1 MWVQVPPPAPVVIKL
16 MVGKA
21 KGMAEKKLL
30 SWVGFKSEEEG
41 KSAPAQNA
49 LERIRELESQ
59 LNDLRSRRDI
69 TGLSREEF
77 EILATETAMAM
88 VKSAQQREARAN
100 AAAQKIVSETN
111 RSTKEKLE
119 AADSKAKSI
128 LSSAESR
135 GRRYI
140 AAAEGDAA
148 DLVIAAEG
156 EADQIL
162 NKSTREANALTA
174 AGKRDAQKLI
184 SDAGKSIID
193 FRSWLSSAISEA
205 ERLHRTQNASL
216 NAAENAIQ
224 ESRQKLKHA
233 FDRLSQLQDDIYAN
247 LDSENRPTNKTFVA
261 GAGKKAAAAAAK
273 KQKAIN
279 TKNRAGKKK
288 KK

>member
-1 MWVQVPPPAPVVIKL
+1 
-16 MVGKA
+16 
-21 KGMAEKKLL
+21 MAEKKLL
-30 SWVGFKSEEEG
+30 SWVGFKGEEEG

-49 LERIRELESQ
+49 LERIRELENQ

-77 EILATETAMAM
+77 EILATETAMTM
-88 VKSAQQREARAN
+88 IKSAQQREARAN
-100 AAAQKIVSETN
+100 AAAQKIINETSRN
-111 RSTKEKLE
+111 TKEKLE
-119 AADSKAKSI
+119 AAEAKAKSI
-128 LSSAESR
+128 LSSAEST

-140 AAAEGDAA
+140 SAAEDDAA
-148 DLVIAAEG
+148 DLVITAEAK
-156 EADQIL
+156 ADEIL
-162 NKSTREANALTA
+162 NKSSREASALSA
-174 AGKRDAQKLI
+174 AAKRDAQKLVN
-184 SDAGKSIID
+184 DASKNIVD
-193 FRSWLSSAISEA
+193 YRSWLSSAISEA

-216 NAAENAIQ
+216 NAAESAIQ

-261 GAGKKAAAAAAK
+261 GAGKKAAAAAAR

-279 TKNRAGKKK
+279 KKNTASKKK

>member
-1 MWVQVPPPAPVVIKL
+1 

-21 KGMAEKKLL
+21 KVMAEKKLL

-233 FDRLSQLQDDIYAN
+233 FDRLSQLQDDVYAN

-279 TKNRAGKKK
+279 TKNSAGKKK